1 MITLLT
7 GENSFEIGQVL
18 DELKTDFSGQ
28 VETFDGAELAINRL
42 PDLLMGVSL
51 FSDRRLVVIKQLSD
65 NSEIWSVL
73 ADWLPRLSDDVHL
86 VLVEPKPD
94 KRTKTW
100 KSLQKISN
108 VKNFPAWSDRDRNL
122 AERWVEAETKRRQ
135 LKIDRKSISLLVSR
149 VGIDQW
155 GLWQALEK
163 LSLVDEINQETI
175 REVIDA
181 TPQENVFELFEKALN
196 GDPVRVQE
204 MVANLSLSEEPYRLF
219 GLLSGQAFQLAAL
232 AAARSDSD
240 VAGDFGVHPFV
251 LSKLRP
257 HANRLGIKGA
267 ARVVEQFDLADDQVK
282 TTALDPWLAIE
293 KTLLVIASRH

>member
-1 MITLLT
+1 MITLLV
-7 GENSFEIGQVL
+7 GENSFEIAQ
-18 DELKTDFSGQ
+18 ELTHLRTEFSG
-28 VETFDGAELAINRL
+28 EAELFEGAELSLAQL
-42 PDLLMGVSL
+42 PDLLMGISL
-51 FSDRRLVVIKQLSD
+51 FSEKRLVIIRRL
-65 NSEIWSVL
+65 SEQASLWSVL
-73 ADWLPRLSDDVHL
+73 PDWLDRMSDDIHL

-108 VKNFPAWSDRDRNL
+108 VKSFPAWSDRDRSL
-122 AERWVEAETKRRQ
+122 AERWVEAEAKKRQ
-135 LKIDRKSISLLVSR
+135 LKIDRQSINLLVGR

-163 LSLVDEINQETI
+163 LSLVEEINQETI

-196 GDPVRVQE
+196 GNPVRVQE
-204 MVANLSLSEEPYRLF
+204 MVANLSLSEEPYKLF

-232 AAARSDSD
+232 TASKSDSD

-257 HANRLGIKGA
+257 HANRLGVRGA
-267 ARVVEQFDLADDQVK
+267 SRVVEQFDLADEQIK
-282 TTALDPWLAIE
+282 TTGLDLWLAIE
-293 KTLLVIASRH
+293 KTLLVIASRQ

>member
-1 MITLLT
+1 M
-7 GENSFEIGQVL
+7 
-18 DELKTDFSGQ
+18 
-28 VETFDGAELAINRL
+28 
-42 PDLLMGVSL
+42 
-51 FSDRRLVVIKQLSD
+51 
-65 NSEIWSVL
+65 
-73 ADWLPRLSDDVHL
+73 
-86 VLVEPKPD
+86 
-94 KRTKTW
+94 
-100 KSLQKISN
+100 QKISN

-232 AAARSDSD
+232 AAARSGSG

-282 TTALDPWLAIE
+282 TTALVP
-293 KTLLVIASRH
+293 